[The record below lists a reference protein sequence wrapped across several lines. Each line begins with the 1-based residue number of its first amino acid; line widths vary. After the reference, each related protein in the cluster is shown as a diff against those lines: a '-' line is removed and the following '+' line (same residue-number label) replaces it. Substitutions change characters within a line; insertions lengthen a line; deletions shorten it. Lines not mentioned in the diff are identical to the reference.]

1 MKFLIKNYSKDADNN
16 REMLATVL
24 FEVQTIKEAQE
35 KITEFITKIKD
46 NWQTNLK
53 NGKTIG
59 ETAAMVVNLYHI
71 IDGLDI
77 ENYRNGNHEE
87 FISKFDS
94 HTRNNTDPS
103 EKPIVSFLN
112 DLMLKQEAE
121 ADCMAEIEWY
131 FDFTDESSPKI
142 IFEKSKCDISGMYFQ
157 DQEEDWDEET
167 FGTKMPFDTATYN
180 IWDIPVNKFEKYV
193 KKIPESWLDD
203 SIGIV
208 FSAKVANKTC

>member
-1 MKFLIKNYSKDADNN
+1 MKFLIKNYSKGENS
-16 REMLATVL
+16 EKGLLVTVL
-24 FEVQTIKEAQE
+24 FKVKTIKEAQE
-35 KITEFITKIKD
+35 KMAEFIKEINN

-94 HTRNNTDPS
+94 HTRNVINPT
-103 EKPIVSFLN
+103 EKPIVAFLN
-112 DLMLKQEAE
+112 DLMLKQESE
-121 ADCMAEIEWY
+121 ADCIAEIDWH
-131 FDFTDESSPKI
+131 FDCTDDTSPKI

-157 DQEEDWDEET
+157 DQEGDWDEET
-167 FGTKMPFDTATYN
+167 FDMKMSFEKAAYN
-180 IWDIPVNKFEKYV
+180 IWDIPVNKFEEYT
-193 KKIPESWLDD
+193 KKIPDTWLDD
-203 SIGIV
+203 SIGIL
-208 FSAKVANKTC
+208 FSARNY

>member
-1 MKFLIKNYSKDADNN
+1 MKFLIKNYNKDADNN

-24 FEVQTIKEAQE
+24 FEVKTIKEAQE
-35 KITEFITKIKD
+35 KMAEFVTKIKD

-59 ETAAMVVNLYHI
+59 ATAAMVVNLYHI

-94 HTRNNTDPS
+94 HTRNVVNPT
-103 EKPIVSFLN
+103 EKPIVAFLN
-112 DLMLKQEAE
+112 DLMRKQENE

-131 FDFTDESSPKI
+131 FDFTDDTSPKI
-142 IFEKSKCDISGMYFQ
+142 IFKKSKCDISGMFFQ
-157 DQEEDWDEET
+157 DQEEDEGLYSSLEKAAYNLNKIPLNRFEEC
-167 FGTKMPFDTATYN
+167 
-180 IWDIPVNKFEKYV
+180 V
-193 KKIPESWLDD
+193 KKIPDSWLDD

-208 FSAKVANKTC
+208 FSARNY

>member
-1 MKFLIKNYSKDADNN
+1 MKFLIKNYNKGADNDK
-16 REMLATVL
+16 EMLATVL
-24 FEVQTIKEAQE
+24 FEVETIKEAQE
-35 KITEFITKIKD
+35 KMAEFVTKIKD

-94 HTRNNTDPS
+94 HTRNVVNPA
-103 EKPIVSFLN
+103 EKPIVAFLN
-112 DLMLKQEAE
+112 DLMLKQESE
-121 ADCMAEIEWY
+121 ADCTAEIDWY
-131 FDFTDESSPKI
+131 FDFTDDASPKI

-157 DQEEDWDEET
+157 DQEEDSDEET
-167 FGTKMPFDTATYN
+167 FGMKMPFEKATYN
-180 IWDIPVNKFEKYV
+180 IWDIPLTKFEEYT
-193 KKIPESWLDD
+193 KKIPDAWVDD
-203 SIGIV
+203 NIGIL
-208 FSAKVANKTC
+208 FSARNY

>member
-1 MKFLIKNYSKDADNN
+1 MKFLIKNYNKDADNN

-24 FEVQTIKEAQE
+24 FEVETVKEAQE
-35 KITEFITKIKD
+35 KMAEFIKEINN

-59 ETAAMVVNLYHI
+59 ETAAIVVNLYHI

-94 HTRNNTDPS
+94 HTRNIVNPT
-103 EKPIVSFLN
+103 EKPIVAFLS
-112 DLMLKQEAE
+112 DLMLKQESE
-121 ADCMAEIEWY
+121 ADCMAEVDWC
-131 FDFTDESSPKI
+131 FDLTDDTSPKI
-142 IFEKSKCDISGMYFQ
+142 IFEKSKCDISGMFFQ

-167 FGTKMPFDTATYN
+167 FGMKMPFKKATYN
-180 IWDIPVNKFEKYV
+180 IWQIPLTKFEKYV
-193 KKIPESWLDD
+193 KKLPDAWLDED
-203 SIGIV
+203 AGIV
-208 FSAKVANKTC
+208 FSSRNY